1 MNIRVLLPPLQINQK
16 GHKTGYEPHFLEKGH
31 RKKAII
37 FVTLSLHIK
46 RGGGSGRFASES
58 LTTVEK
64 EPLPPIFS
72 YHFRSKQWA
81 QQKREHTVFP
91 LFFTLPVTLSS

>member
-16 GHKTGYEPHFLEKGH
+16 GHKPGYEPHFLEKGH

-72 YHFRSKQWA
+72 YHFILEANNGHSRK
-81 QQKREHTVFP
+81 ENTPCF
-91 LFFTLPVTLSS
+91 LCFLPSQ